1 MEYDEN
7 EEAETNLELDPE
19 LIDALLNFKSFGANI
34 FLILDPN
41 NDEHLKIY
49 AEMMGGMS
57 IDSAERLL
65 IKYQDSVK
73 MNVEGEL
80 TADTAKEMLLIHQAA
95 LLETLNNTE
104 NKEE

>member
-1 MEYDEN
+1 MEYNEN
-7 EEAETNLELDPE
+7 EEAKTNLEPDPE
-19 LIDALLNFKSFGANI
+19 LIDALLNFKSFGASI

-57 IDSAERLL
+57 IDSAEILL
-65 IKYQDSVK
+65 IKYQNSV
-73 MNVEGEL
+73 NVEGEL
-80 TADTAKEMLLIHQAA
+80 SVEAAKEMLTIHQDA
-95 LLETLNNTE
+95 LLKTLNNNK